1 MDLRKVKKLIELLE
15 ESNLN
20 ELEIRE
26 GEESIRLSRGFGVH
40 HAQAVMPVAAPEGHH
55 PGAARPGGA
64 GPGAGRGASHE
75 HEESVQVSDIPSGHQ
90 ITSPM
95 VGTYYASPEPSAEPY
110 VTVGSTVSQG
120 DTLCVI
126 EAMKIFNQIE
136 SDAAGTVVHI
146 QKDNGEAVEYGE
158 LLFVIQ

>member
-20 ELEIRE
+20 EMEIRE
-26 GEESIRLSRGFGVH
+26 GEESIRLSRGATAVH
-40 HAQAVMPVAAPEGHH
+40 HAPAVMHTMPAPESQ
-55 PGAARPGGA
+55 PQQSAAVRYA
-64 GPGAGRGASHE
+64 GQDDSDSAQASE
-75 HEESVQVSDIPSGHQ
+75 IPAGHQ

-95 VGTYYASPEPSAEPY
+95 VGTYYEAAEPDAEPF
-110 VTVGSTVSQG
+110 VTIGSKVEPG

-136 SDAAGTVVHI
+136 SDASGTVVHV
-146 QKDNGEAVEYGE
+146 QKGNGEAVEYGE
-158 LLFVIQ
+158 LLFVIK

>member
-26 GEESIRLSRGFGVH
+26 GEESIRLSRGGPMLQPP
-40 HAQAVMPVAAPEGHH
+40 AAAPAAPEAQQS
-55 PGAARPGGA
+55 AAVRYA
-64 GPGAGRGASHE
+64 GQDDSDSAQA
-75 HEESVQVSDIPSGHQ
+75 SDIPGGHQ
-90 ITSPM
+90 VTSPM
-95 VGTYYASPEPSAEPY
+95 VGTYYAAAEPDAPPF
-110 VTVGSTVSQG
+110 VSIGSEVRPG

-136 SDAAGTVVHI
+136 SDTAGTVVHI
-146 QKDNGEAVEYGE
+146 QKDSGEAVEYGE
-158 LLFVIQ
+158 LLFVIQQAP

>member
-20 ELEIRE
+20 EMEIKE
-26 GEESIRLSRGFGVH
+26 GEESIRLSRGGPFVH
-40 HAQAVMPVAAPEGHH
+40 QAPVMPAAHAAESHTAAPTRGPAPEEPAAS
-55 PGAARPGGA
+55 PGSEIA
-64 GPGAGRGASHE
+64 G
-75 HEESVQVSDIPSGHQ
+75 GHQ
-90 ITSPM
+90 VTSPM
-95 VGTYYASPEPSAEPY
+95 VGTYYAASEPDAPPFVS
-110 VTVGSTVSQG
+110 VGSQVQAG

-136 SDAAGTVVHI
+136 ADKGGTVVHI
-146 QKDNGEAVEYGE
+146 QKENGEAVEYGE

>member
-20 ELEIRE
+20 EMEIRE
-26 GEESIRLSRGFGVH
+26 GEESIRLSRGGPAFHQPPAVMHPVSVPDVH
-40 HAQAVMPVAAPEGHH
+40 HTGAPRQEEPVSAPAPDV
-55 PGAARPGGA
+55 PG
-64 GPGAGRGASHE
+64 
-75 HEESVQVSDIPSGHQ
+75 GHQ

-95 VGTYYASPEPSAEPY
+95 VGTYYHASEPDAEPF
-110 VTVGSTVSQG
+110 VTIGSKVEPG

-136 SDAAGTVVHI
+136 SDSTGTVVHI
-146 QKDNGEAVEYGE
+146 QKNNGEAVEYGE
-158 LLFVIQ
+158 LLFVIH